1 MTTKVIRAEHLLWMA
16 PVLFVCMIYISSSLD
31 KMMVYYLGEYF
42 MISYSF
48 ITGFFLIALLIP
60 FLLHILLRRIGLRNQ
75 MISWMHIL
83 LSIFMA
89 VAISFI
95 FNKNLPVNV
104 NWRYHVGELGSF
116 HTWEYYNSMGLLF
129 VRFFLLL
136 QILFSVY
143 GLTTLGIY
151 YITRISRHNT
161 AVENNSYEDSAAEYP
176 QQMIA

>member
-16 PVLFVCMIYISSSLD
+16 PVLFVFMIYISSSLD
-31 KMMVYYLGEYF
+31 RMMVFYLGEYF

-60 FLLHILLRRIGLRNQ
+60 FLLHIVLRRKSMRNQ
-75 MISWMHIL
+75 VVSWAHIL
-83 LSIFMA
+83 LSIFLA
-89 VAISFI
+89 ATVTFI

-104 NWRYHVGELGSF
+104 NWRYHVGELVSF
-116 HTWEYYNSMGLLF
+116 QTWDYYNSLGLFFVRLF
-129 VRFFLLL
+129 VIL

-143 GLTTLGIY
+143 GITTIVMY
-151 YITRISRHNT
+151 YLARINHHNT
-161 AVENNSYEDSAAEYP
+161 DQEHDLYEEAADYP